1 MVYISPRGM
10 KLMRVIHIVAAQI
23 WVGAVICIFGFALY
37 CFNNTAVEQFLVLA
51 PMMCVQ
57 AWGLG
62 GTKRKRLASHGWLR
76 RKLLSSFAHAKL
88 EA

>member
-57 AWGLG
+57 AGGLG
-62 GTKRKRLASHGWLR
+62 A
-76 RKLLSSFAHAKL
+76 LSGKCTPPKVGVWSRPRSAGCD
-88 EA
+88 